1 MRADMSVPALM
12 DHLRRGRVNGII
24 LPTPLSQSEELL
36 AALRADNIPV
46 VTVAATR
53 NRPDAYSVSIDD
65 YQAARAMT
73 AYLIEMGHRRI
84 GFIKGNP
91 DHGSA
96 ERRYLGYL
104 AALDEA
110 GIELDLALVGQGLY
124 TYRSGLMAAD
134 AMLTIANRPTAIFAS
149 NDDMAAATIATA
161 HMMRLHVPGDLT
173 VCGCDDTPLATTIW
187 PELTTIRLPISDMAR
202 AGVNML
208 AEAIRSRKKPAPV
221 KHELFDYT
229 LVRRQSDAPPSA
241 VSQISR

>member
-91 DHGSA
+91 TMDQPNGAISAIWPRWTRRGSA
-96 ERRYLGYL
+96 GSR
-104 AALDEA
+104 A
-110 GIELDLALVGQGLY
+110 G
-124 TYRSGLMAAD
+124 
-134 AMLTIANRPTAIFAS
+134 RPGA
-149 NDDMAAATIATA
+149 
-161 HMMRLHVPGDLT
+161 
-173 VCGCDDTPLATTIW
+173 
-187 PELTTIRLPISDMAR
+187 LPIAQ
-202 AGVNML
+202 A
-208 AEAIRSRKKPAPV
+208 
-221 KHELFDYT
+221 
-229 LVRRQSDAPPSA
+229 
-241 VSQISR
+241 